1 MKRILLLL
9 KVVRRDLSTLLIAVR
24 QPDRPAWLMP
34 AMGMIALYAIA
45 PFNVAIPVVGLIDDG
60 LIVPVALHL
69 LVRCLPARSRSMHAP
84 K

>member
-34 AMGMIALYAIA
+34 AMGIIALYAIA

-69 LVRCLPARSRSMHAP
+69 LVRCLPMRSRRMHASE
-84 K
+84 